1 MTHNIQN
8 LVTKLIGNENSWK
21 LQLLNN
27 WKQIIG
33 DLYPHVRL
41 EQVKEDTLILGV
53 YDASWLQ
60 ELYLLSNVLLKTIN
74 RNLSTPRIK
83 KLQFKQ
89 VVKTR
94 KKSRPAPQLQ
104 KSYTTCHKR
113 ELSPREQKALAKVND
128 PQLHSALKRFLARCN
143 QETK

>member
-1 MTHNIQN
+1 MTHNIHN
-8 LVTKLIGNENSWK
+8 LVTKLIGDEHSWK

-27 WKQIIG
+27 WQRING
-33 DLYPHVRL
+33 DLHPHVRL
-41 EQVKEDTLILGV
+41 EHVKEDTLILGV

-74 RNLSTPRIK
+74 RNLNTPRIK

-94 KKSRPAPQLQ
+94 KKINQHYDNKKIIPLVPNAYSRHVSKKLLQ
-104 KSYTTCHKR
+104 R
-113 ELSPREQKALAKVND
+113 
-128 PQLHSALKRFLARCN
+128 
-143 QETK
+143 